1 MQAREGVF
9 VSQEQR
15 IIPNLRL
22 VETPSQTPLER
33 CLEMFLLDQEARRHT
48 PRTIKT
54 YRETLTP
61 FLEYLAEDGIAA
73 PEEIT
78 PHAIRRFLVSL
89 ERRGLKDNTI
99 VKYARC
105 IQTFCNF
112 LASEDLIDASPMR
125 KVAMPKPEK
134 KVLPPFSREEVE
146 KLLAA
151 CGKDLW
157 GLRDRAMI
165 LCLLDTGLR
174 ASEFVAMN
182 VGDVSSK
189 DGMVKV
195 YGKGKKERFVRL
207 GAQSRKAVL
216 RYLAERGETQPG
228 DPLWV
233 GRKGRL
239 TTSGLF
245 QAMKRL
251 GKRAGVWPV
260 GPHRFRRTFAVWCL
274 RGGMD
279 PYSLKALM
287 GHADLQMVQ
296 QYLKLVREDVEA
308 AHKQA
313 SPVDRLLSK
322 RR

>member
-1 MQAREGVF
+1 M
-9 VSQEQR
+9 SQEQR
-15 IIPNLRL
+15 ITPNLRL

-33 CLEMFLLDQEARRHT
+33 CLDMFLLDQEARRHT

-54 YRETLTP
+54 YRETLIP
-61 FLEYLAEDGIAA
+61 FLEHLAESGITA

-78 PHAIRRFLVSL
+78 PHAIRRFLVDL

-105 IQTFCNF
+105 VQTFCNF
-112 LASEDLIDASPMR
+112 LVAEGLVDTSPMAR
-125 KVAMPKPEK
+125 VSMPKAEK
-134 KVLPPFSREEVE
+134 KILPPFSREEIE

-165 LCLLDTGLR
+165 LALLDTGLR

-182 VGDVSSK
+182 VGDVGK

-195 YGKGKKERFVRL
+195 YGKGKKERYVRL

-216 RYLAERGETQPG
+216 RYLAERGKTRPG

-279 PYSLKALM
+279 PWSLKALM

-296 QYLKLVREDVEA
+296 QYLRLVKEDVEA
-308 AHKQA
+308 AHREA
-313 SPVDRLLSK
+313 SPVDRFLSK